1 MKFLKQKKIY
11 RALKYKDRI
20 IMPIYFCGLC
30 FWMIHLS
37 AKKVNK
43 LKAQER
49 GKKNYNMNCDM
60 LTRII
65 TFDAA
70 NFR

>member
-1 MKFLKQKKIY
+1 
-11 RALKYKDRI
+11 
-20 IMPIYFCGLC
+20 MPIYFCGLC

-65 TFDAA
+65 TFEA
-70 NFR
+70 NFM